1 MASTSTNK
9 QPLLVDRVLHEIVD
23 LVGAT
28 VDPTTVIDVAGSNGA
43 ALLVDCTT
51 NDGAVIA
58 EIYSTARAV
67 SAAYVI
73 NLYMSNANDF
83 LRPSQSF
90 FIGMFSSDTQAG
102 FRTVWAGMPYLL
114 NPVPGV
120 GSTDSTDVVGTQFNG
135 LYIPKGRALWAAVR
149 KATAS
154 DTTANAPLVAAHG
167 GYF

>member
-28 VDPTTVIDVAGSNGA
+28 VEPTTVIDVGGSNGA
-43 ALLVDCTT
+43 KLLVDCTT

-58 EIYSTARAV
+58 EIYSTAREL
-67 SAAYVI
+67 SPAYLI
-73 NLYMSNANDF
+73 NLYMSTANDF

-90 FIGMFSSDTQAG
+90 FVGMFTAATVAG
-102 FRTVWAGMPYLL
+102 NRTVWSGMPYLL

-120 GSTDSTDVVGTQFNG
+120 GSTDSSAVVGTQFNG
-135 LYIPKGRALWAAVR
+135 LYIPKGRALWVAVR

>member
-28 VDPTTVIDVAGSNGA
+28 VEPSTVIDVGGSNGA

-58 EIYSTARAV
+58 EIYSTAREV
-67 SAAYVI
+67 SPAYTI
-73 NLYMSNANDF
+73 NLYLSNANDF
-83 LRPSQSF
+83 LRPSQAF
-90 FIGMFSSDTQAG
+90 FIGTFNAATTAG
-102 FRTVWAGMPYLL
+102 SRTVWSGMPYLL
-114 NPVPGV
+114 APVPGV
-120 GSTDSTDVVGTQFNG
+120 GSTDASEVIGTQFQG

-149 KATAS
+149 KATAT
-154 DTTANAPLVAAHG
+154 DTTTNAPLVAAHG